1 MALYDTIGN
10 NYASFR
16 RPDPRIAE
24 AIDRALGDAVSVAN
38 IGAGAGSYEPVSKK
52 VIAVEPSEVMIRQR
66 SRSAAACLLGSADA
80 IPLEDG
86 SVDAAMAILTIH
98 HWPDLPEKAFR
109 PEFDGFPWRSDE
121 KNAAHHLRGPKI
133 RKTLP
138 CGSCQRLT
146 VETISA
152 LHSNGHSK
160 KCNCGV
166 SALADVPK
174 LLHREKIKQR
184 RGGKIR
190 RCLAMSKRMNSH
202 ANRPSTRRFTSRE
215 VTPRRNHRRCVRI
228 LFSGGGGVPEKHK

>member
-98 HWPDLPEKAFR
+98 HWPDLARGLRELARVSRRRVVILTWVPPR
-109 PEFDGFPWRSDE
+109 DGAIE
-121 KNAAHHLRGPKI
+121 
-133 RKTLP
+133 
-138 CGSCQRLT
+138 
-146 VETISA
+146 
-152 LHSNGHSK
+152 
-160 KCNCGV
+160 
-166 SALADVPK
+166 
-174 LLHREKIKQR
+174 
-184 RGGKIR
+184 
-190 RCLAMSKRMNSH
+190 M
-202 ANRPSTRRFTSRE
+202 
-215 VTPRRNHRRCVRI
+215 
-228 LFSGGGGVPEKHK
+228 